1 MKLTAAKLL
10 LLPLLWLLP
19 SFAPAQV
26 SLSFSDVEVEPGAVF
41 ETSVR
46 TSNFNNIISA
56 QFSMKWDPTVIR
68 YDGITAFGI
77 PGLTI
82 ESNFGTTNTAAGLLS
97 FLWFDANLQ
106 GVSLPNDAPLFTIRF
121 EVVGSPL
128 DTTALQIWNMPAS
141 VEVAD
146 VNSTILPTVLTAGT
160 ITVLNPL
167 GTFSSAPDK
176 VRIQEARPNPFS
188 DATTLAFELNSPSH
202 LQLKVLDA
210 QGRVISSQQR
220 AFAGGLHSIVLEKE
234 WFPAPGLY
242 YYQIIGPDFRAVQK
256 LLHVRQ

>member
-19 SFAPAQV
+19 SFAFAQV
-26 SLSFSDVEVEPGAVF
+26 SLSFSDIEVEPGALF

-77 PGLTI
+77 PGLAI

-121 EVVGSPL
+121 EVIGSPL
-128 DTTALQIWNMPAS
+128 DTSALQIWNMPAS
-141 VEVAD
+141 IEIANI
-146 VNSTILPTVLTAGT
+146 NSMVLPTVLTAGT
-160 ITVLNPL
+160 VTVLNPL
-167 GTFSSAPDK
+167 GTFSSAPHK
-176 VRIQEARPNPFS
+176 VRVQEARPNPFS
-188 DATTLAFELNSPSH
+188 DATTVAFELSSPSH
-202 LQLKVLDA
+202 LQLQLLDA
-210 QGRVISSQQR
+210 QGRVVFTEQR
-220 AFAGGLHSIVLEKE
+220 TFAAGLHSVALEKDR
-234 WFPAPGLY
+234 FPAPGLY
-242 YYQIIGPDFRAVQK
+242 YYQIIGADFRAVQK
-256 LLHVRQ
+256 LLLNY